1 MTYYDQA
8 TCADYSHT
16 IYFNVKISV
25 RKNEICPLCLNGFI
39 DTKNIVVPDCGH
51 SMHINCFCRL
61 YDNKLIHCSIC
72 KLQII
77 EKKESNIVCPF
88 VPERMS
94 EFELEFVPE
103 FVSVRTPVSTT
114 VPTPAPAPVPP
125 TPAPTH
131 MSPTDIRARGGPHWD
146 RLEVSRI
153 YPSGD

>member
-1 MTYYDQA
+1 MTSYDQA

-77 EKKESNIVCPF
+77 EKRSIVGPR
-88 VPERMS
+88 VPEI
-94 EFELEFVPE
+94 VPMP
-103 FVSVRTPVSTT
+103 VRTPEI
-114 VPTPAPAPVPP
+114 TPEI
-125 TPAPTH
+125 TPE

-146 RLEVSRI
+146 RLEVSRV